1 MVEFT
6 HEQLKLMYS
15 QSQAKLALAVK
26 ALKEAGRYAS
36 SQDTTIKALVQ
47 PVQVF
52 LGEHGQ
58 VRDGERMPLG
68 SQLLVALRSCVHNA
82 VRDVSRETVPKVQ
95 VTSEGPMPPETEATA
110 P

>member
-15 QSQAKLALAVK
+15 QSQAKLALAAK
-26 ALKEAGRYAS
+26 TLKDAKRHAVS
-36 SQDTTIKALVQ
+36 SANTIQALVQ
-47 PVQVF
+47 PVQMF

-58 VRDGERMPLG
+58 VKDGDRLPLG
-68 SQLLVALRSCVHNA
+68 PKLFLALRSCVHNA
-82 VRDVSRETVPKVQ
+82 VREASVTPKK
-95 VTSEGPMPPETEATA
+95 EATS